1 MRAYVGGLALLGAAV
16 LLQSAVV
23 SQWHLLQGTV
33 DLPLLAWAA
42 WVTRERRVAP
52 AWFWALAVGAI
63 WGLYSALP
71 PGAGLLIYGGIGLL
85 AQALRRRIW
94 HPPYLLLFV
103 LVFVGSLWV
112 PGATYLVVRFALQSP
127 IPFREALVQVILP
140 TVLLDLLAALPVYA
154 VVAEWADWV
163 LPAEEPASG

>member
-1 MRAYVGGLALLGAAV
+1 MRAYVGGLILLWFAV

-23 SQWHLLQGTV
+23 SQWRLLQGAV
-33 DLPLLAWAA
+33 DLPLLVWAA

-52 AWFWALAVGAI
+52 AWFWALAVGAL

-71 PGAGLLIYGGIGLL
+71 SGAGLVIYAGLGL
-85 AQALRRRIW
+85 VAQALRRRIW
-94 HPPYLLLFV
+94 HPPYLLLFI

-112 PGATYLVVRFALQSP
+112 PGLTYLVVRFAMQSP
-127 IPFREALVQVILP
+127 IPFRTALVQVILP
-140 TVLLDLLAALPVYA
+140 TVLLNLLAALPVYA

-163 LPAEEPASG
+163 LPAEEVGG